1 MTDICCLQEFIQFFS
16 FRNEIAMAR
25 KKFAIGIDLGTSK
38 CCVGVIRNGKVQIME
53 NERGKKTTPSYV
65 AFTDTERLI
74 GDDAK
79 DQVVLNPTNTVYG
92 FKRLLGLNSKDA
104 KQFTYCL
111 SAKMDYSTTDQP
123 KFRVQCRKTEILWS
137 PELMAAMML
146 TKMKNL
152 VQEQFDCSVEEA
164 VISVPATWTENQR
177 RATERAAIIAGF
189 KGFHLIDETTAAA
202 VSYIQNKQFAGTQNI
217 VIFDMGGGLM
227 NVSLFALTTDSVKLI
242 AKEGISYGGLD
253 FDSELRELL
262 LTKFKN
268 VNEMKDCDRNCKLNE
283 RLREA
288 AESAKH
294 KLTLLSQIPVNISDL
309 TPGTDLDDIIQRNE
323 FEKACNPLFTDD
335 IPKLLKRL
343 FSNSSLSP
351 EDISEVVLSGGSSR
365 IPAVRRALQT
375 FFNREDLNK
384 TINADEAVA
393 AGATVVAGMMSG
405 EHLSS
410 NVSIS
415 GSQERSTFT
424 TSYDIDNKLDSQI
437 NALKQLEEEEK
448 KALEVI
454 EEVSNLESKCFELKR
469 KYGKGAKIQDVDSNI
484 SSELVEKCDKIL
496 DFLDN
501 DDMPSSDV
509 IQKFYGDLE
518 CLEEKLKP
526 KTKSPNMPSMI
537 LGNESLQPCGLE
549 ALPGLTQPNDISPSP
564 IRSKDL
570 NNIPTK
576 HYQHPREVLPPIK
589 SSVSRDDSVFKT
601 RTVNKSI
608 HAQPSLFN
616 DRNLAFTN
624 IPLTK
629 PEQSTAFQKPSQ
641 QNISTMDTSFEDI
654 QGKNKRINANP
665 KGYLNYSFDSP
676 NLYPSYSEINTVP
689 TPMHSPKSPELAP
702 VHNKNKYYSVE
713 GNNVYNCSKFT
724 PVEVHKA
731 NVSPIHH
738 TDTELSSHSRQFQ
751 SKINAGGK
759 PNEKKKAKN
768 SKPLCC
774 VN

>member
-1 MTDICCLQEFIQFFS
+1 
-16 FRNEIAMAR
+16 MAR

-38 CCVGVIRNGKVQIME
+38 CCVGVIRNGKVQILE

-65 AFTDTERLI
+65 AFSDTERLI

-137 PELMAAMML
+137 PELMATMML

-202 VSYIQNKQFAGTQNI
+202 VSYIQNKQFVGTQNI
-217 VIFDMGGGLM
+217 VIFDMGGGFI
-227 NVSLFALTTDSVKLI
+227 NVSLFALTTDRVTLI

-268 VNEMKDCDRNCKLNE
+268 VNEMKDCYRNCKLNE

-309 TPGTDLDDIIQRNE
+309 TPGTDLDDIIPRNE
-323 FEKACNPLFTDD
+323 FEKACNPLFTEH
-335 IPKLLKRL
+335 IPELLKRL

-365 IPAVRRALQT
+365 IPALRRALQV

-393 AGATVVAGMMSG
+393 AGATFVAGMMSG
-405 EHLSS
+405 ELLSS
-410 NVSIS
+410 NVFIS
-415 GSQERSTFT
+415 DSQEKSTFT
-424 TSYDIDNKLDSQI
+424 APYDIDNKLDSQI

-454 EEVSNLESKCFELKR
+454 EDVSNLESKCFELKR
-469 KYGKGAKIQDVDSNI
+469 KYGKGAKIQDVDSNVA
-484 SSELVEKCDKIL
+484 SELVGKCDEIL

-509 IQKFYGDLE
+509 IQKFYGELE
-518 CLEEKLKP
+518 SLEAKLKP

-537 LGNESLQPCGLE
+537 LGNKSQQPCGPE
-549 ALPGLTQPNDISPSP
+549 ALPGLTQPNEISPP

-570 NNIPTK
+570 NTKPTSTSDVK
-576 HYQHPREVLPPIK
+576 PEPHYGWQKNQRPREVLPPIK
-589 SSVSRDDSVFKT
+589 SSASRDDSILKT
-601 RTVNKSI
+601 QTVNKSI
-608 HAQPSLFN
+608 HAQPPLFN
-616 DRNLAFTN
+616 DWNSTFTN
-624 IPLTK
+624 IPHTK
-629 PEQSTAFQKPSQ
+629 PEQSSAFQRPSQ
-641 QNISTMDTSFEDI
+641 QNISTMDASFEDI

-665 KGYLNYSFDSP
+665 KGYLNYSYDSP
-676 NLYPSYSEINTVP
+676 NLYPSYSEINAIP

-713 GNNVYNCSKFT
+713 GNNVNNCSKFT

-731 NVSPIHH
+731 NVSQKKH
-738 TDTELSSHSRQFQ
+738 TDTELSSHSRQRQ
-751 SKINAGGK
+751 SEINAAAVK
-759 PNEKKKAKN
+759 SSQVKKQKM
-768 SKPLCC
+768 SCC
-774 VN
+774 CQ